1 MEAFLGSWKLDHS
14 DGFDEIMGRLGVNF
28 VTRKAG
34 NTMKPTMTIT
44 KEGDHYKMVS
54 SSTFKTTGFEF
65 KLGEPFTETTPDGRK
80 VTSTI
85 TMVGNMMKQ
94 IQVGDKTTEIERR
107 VEDREGGGADVPQ
120 GLQESLICD
129 LQDSYVY
136 YFIAKCHPSY

>member
-85 TMVGNMMKQ
+85 TMVGDMMKQ

-107 VEDREGGGADVPQ
+107 VDGDYIRTVSETDHARLPQ
-120 GLQESLICD
+120 SFLTSLPYTMFGCQ
-129 LQDSYVY
+129 LS
-136 YFIAKCHPSY
+136 PR